1 MDSNIKSSLLN
12 TDNIK
17 NILNDEQI
25 NSISIN
31 FDENDTNL
39 ENQIANQNKE
49 KAKELI
55 KKLLKESLEQRI
67 LNSERMSRN
76 QLVIIKNT
84 KELTISLTK
93 ITQRISKQIEE
104 KIKRDKEKEK
114 ERQSKLRP
122 SRITNNK
129 NKKGNSPHKSILNK
143 TTNNFYRSKTP
154 SHFGKNGNTNN
165 NSNHCRSKTPL
176 DKLKKDLS
184 KSKSNTA
191 LIKNKNP
198 SKNNGTNNR
207 NNNRRKSLGK
217 KTKSSLNFKNFNNIN
232 DYSVDDLHTVSVTS
246 IKTNK
251 TNNITISNIASSKL
265 NHYKNL
271 NKAAN
276 RRKNGLRQN
285 LDISKDSKMSTNTK
299 NLNVTNNNININ
311 INTSSDKDIII
322 NVGKKKNVQSKI
334 NTNNDINNSAEKN
347 VKRKKTPF
355 NKRTITETN
364 FNIKKREK
372 TVEDEIDDILTMEC
386 KLQKENILN
395 ENDPLLIL
403 PMNDL
408 DFIPKNLLRRNSTI
422 NEMRGSRRYK
432 IKNFNI
438 LDNFDETKFEINIY
452 KYLDTYTLTNLKNAS
467 KMFHKSV
474 ISYTIKKLQLIKKHV
489 LDIKESLNFSE
500 IPERED
506 FENIVLNKG
515 SKKAMQLLNES
526 LLNHLFRDNKFPIND
541 ILLIYRIYFQMIN
554 HPYSLLAKINIYSF
568 WEKCKLYFTT
578 EQNGKT
584 GDILLSMIN
593 QKKINFS
600 KNNEFQIF
608 MLVNRNYKK
617 ILPNYFSNICGTTG
631 LFVFVIKD
639 ILEFMG
645 LSLKIKK
652 KENAFWTYSEIAD
665 SIDDKIKYLNKL

>member
-1 MDSNIKSSLLN
+1 MDYKNQISLLN

-17 NILNDEQI
+17 KILNEEQI
-25 NSISIN
+25 NSISLN
-31 FDENDTNL
+31 FDENLINT

-55 KKLLKESLEQRI
+55 KRLLKESLEPRI
-67 LNSERMSRN
+67 LNSEKICKN
-76 QLVIIKNT
+76 QLITIKNT
-84 KELTISLTK
+84 KELTLSLTK

-104 KIKRDKEKEK
+104 KIKRDKE
-114 ERQSKLRP
+114 RQSKVRP
-122 SRITNNK
+122 SKTFNTK
-129 NKKGNSPHKSILNK
+129 NKKGNSPRKSVLNK

-154 SHFGKNGNTNN
+154 SHFAKNGNNN
-165 NSNHCRSKTPL
+165 NNNHFRSKTPL
-176 DKLKKDLS
+176 DKLKKDLA

-191 LIKNKNP
+191 LIKNRNTI
-198 SKNNGTNNR
+198 KNNGANNK

-217 KTKSSLNFKNFNNIN
+217 KTKSTINLKNFTNIN

-251 TNNITISNIASSKL
+251 TNNISINNITSSKL

-271 NKAAN
+271 NKQT
-276 RRKNGLRQN
+276 RRKSGLRQN
-285 LDISKDSKMSTNTK
+285 LNISKDSKMSNNTK

-322 NVGKKKNVQSKI
+322 NLGKKKNGNSKS
-334 NTNNDINNSAEKN
+334 NNISDTNNSAEKN

-355 NKRTITETN
+355 NKRTITEN
-364 FNIKKREK
+364 NIKKREK
-372 TVEDEIDDILTMEC
+372 TVEDEIDAILTMEC
-386 KLQKENILN
+386 KLQKENVLN
-395 ENDPLLIL
+395 EKDPLLIL

-408 DFIPKNLLRRNSTI
+408 DFIPKNLLRKHSTL
-422 NEMRGSRRYK
+422 NEMRDSKRYK

-438 LDNFDETKFEINIY
+438 LDNLDETKFEINIY
-452 KYLDTYTLTNLKNAS
+452 KYLDIYTLTNLKNAS
-467 KMFHKSV
+467 KIFHKTV
-474 ISYTIKKLQLIKKHV
+474 ISYMIKKLQYLKKQV
-489 LDIKESLNFSE
+489 LDTKESLGFTE
-500 IPERED
+500 VPEREG
-506 FENIVLNKG
+506 FENIVLNKA

-526 LLNHLFRDNKFPIND
+526 LLNHLFKDNKFPSND
-541 ILLIYRIYFQMIN
+541 IILIYRIYFQMIN
-554 HPYSLLAKINIYSF
+554 HPYSLLAKTNIYNF
-568 WEKCKLYFTT
+568 WEKCKMYFIS
-578 EQNGKT
+578 EKNGRT
-584 GDILLSMIN
+584 GDILLSMITH
-593 QKKINFS
+593 KKIDFS

-608 MLVNRNYKK
+608 MLVNNNYKK

-665 SIDDKIKYLNKL
+665 SIDDKINYLNKL